1 VGSSRC
7 SLTPPRAFH
16 LEITIEAVDHHVRE
30 RADEATRQAFWAA
43 VYVWHVLT
51 HNVRYYQILS
61 EIFKLTVHRKS
72 WCKKNTITCGQV
84 VDAMAATR
92 MRYKGTGNGTF
103 YIDLAEGL
111 SLQTRKLRRQKMIYT
126 VYGGYYVDRQGSRID
141 INVAPNTWPVKRSI
155 NRAFAMWRKMIAR
168 TLANA
173 DGLTTGK
180 YNDFHIFL
188 DNQMGTAGLRPVDAS
203 GNDLF
208 DNTPEWEYST
218 LTTDDPTT
226 SEDTTSS
233 NHSGPGTALEI
244 MEPDQFELQIVGPH
258 VGTSGNWTR
267 ISTLQSWVD
276 SRAMPFSDDPSI
288 DFHASHADPL
298 SNLFDAG
305 DTDDDKIQVIT
316 TEGDSAP
323 YDEDSMFGN
332 AYGSGNSNN
341 LQRVSTAITTA
352 ANAIMPIHGFE
363 AVCGLVQINIP
374 TYAGNPGEWELVLDV
389 EVNGVKF

>member
-1 VGSSRC
+1 M
-7 SLTPPRAFH
+7 RAPIF
-16 LEITIEAVDHHVRE
+16 L
-30 RADEATRQAFWAA
+30 
-43 VYVWHVLT
+43 WHGWS
-51 HNVRYYQILS
+51 HNVRYYQFLS
-61 EIFKLTVHRKS
+61 EISKLTVHRKS

-92 MRYKGTGNGTF
+92 MRYKGTGNGTY

-111 SLQTRKLRRQKMIYT
+111 SLQTRKLRRQKMVYT
-126 VYGGYYVDRQGSRID
+126 VYGGYYVDRNGSRID

-208 DNTPEWEYST
+208 DNAPEWEYST
-218 LTTDDPTT
+218 LTTDDPE
-226 SEDTTSS
+226 EDPATGITQ
-233 NHSGPGTALEI
+233 PV
-244 MEPDQFELQIVGPH
+244 DQFELQIVGPH
-258 VGTSGNWTR
+258 VGVSGNWTR
-267 ISTLQSWVD
+267 IGTLQSWVD
-276 SRAMPFSDDPSI
+276 SRAMPQSDDPSI

-332 AYGSGNSNN
+332 AMGSGNSNN
-341 LQRVSTAITTA
+341 LQRVSSAITTS

-363 AVCGLVQINIP
+363 AICGLVQLNIP
-374 TYAGNPGEWELVLDV
+374 TYAGDPGEWELVLDV

>member
-1 VGSSRC
+1 MRI
-7 SLTPPRAFH
+7 PPRRFN
-16 LEITIEAVDHHVRE
+16 LEITIQAVDHDVWIRRYQASSFTM
-30 RADEATRQAFWAA
+30 RAPIFLRHGWS
-43 VYVWHVLT
+43 
-51 HNVRYYQILS
+51 HNVRYYQFLS
-61 EIFKLTVHRKS
+61 EISKVNVHRKS

-84 VDAMAATR
+84 VDVMAATR
-92 MRYKGTGNGTF
+92 MRFKGTGLGTY

-111 SLQTRKLRRQKMIYT
+111 SLQNRKLHRQKMVYT
-126 VYGGYYVDRQGSRID
+126 VYGGYYVDRNGSRID

-188 DNQMGTAGLRPVDAS
+188 DNQMGSAGLRPVDAS

-218 LTTDDPTT
+218 LTSDDPDGD
-226 SEDTTSS
+226 DTTPP
-233 NHSGPGTALEI
+233 N
-244 MEPDQFELQIVGPH
+244 QFDIQIVGPH
-258 VGTSGNWTR
+258 VGQPNAWTR
-267 ISTLQSWVD
+267 ISALQSWVD
-276 SRAMPFSDDPSI
+276 SRAMPFSDDPSM
-288 DFHASHADPL
+288 DFHATHADPL

-332 AYGSGNSNN
+332 AMLAGNSNN
-341 LQRVSTAITTA
+341 LQRVSSAITTS

-363 AVCGLVQINIP
+363 AICGLVQLNIP
-374 TYAGNPGEWELVLDV
+374 DYAGDPGEWELVLDV
-389 EVNGVKF
+389 EANGVKF

>member
-1 VGSSRC
+1 M
-7 SLTPPRAFH
+7 RAPIF
-16 LEITIEAVDHHVRE
+16 L
-30 RADEATRQAFWAA
+30 
-43 VYVWHVLT
+43 WHGVT

-61 EIFKLTVHRKS
+61 EISKLTVHRKS

-92 MRYKGTGNGTF
+92 MRFKGTGNGTY

-111 SLQTRKLRRQKMIYT
+111 SLQNRKLHRQKMVYT
-126 VYGGYYVDRQGSRID
+126 VYGGYYVDRNGSRID

-203 GNDLF
+203 GGDLF

-218 LTTDDPTT
+218 LTTDDPE
-226 SEDTTSS
+226 EDPATGITQ
-233 NHSGPGTALEI
+233 PV
-244 MEPDQFELQIVGPH
+244 DQFEIQIVGPH

-267 ISTLQSWVD
+267 ISALQSWVD
-276 SRAMPFSDDPSI
+276 SRPQPFSDDPTI

-332 AYGSGNSNN
+332 AQGSGNSNN
-341 LQRVSTAITTA
+341 LQRVSSAITTS

-363 AVCGLVQINIP
+363 AICGLVQLNIP
-374 TYAGNPGEWELVLDV
+374 TYAGDPGEWELVLDV
-389 EVNGVKF
+389 EANGVKF